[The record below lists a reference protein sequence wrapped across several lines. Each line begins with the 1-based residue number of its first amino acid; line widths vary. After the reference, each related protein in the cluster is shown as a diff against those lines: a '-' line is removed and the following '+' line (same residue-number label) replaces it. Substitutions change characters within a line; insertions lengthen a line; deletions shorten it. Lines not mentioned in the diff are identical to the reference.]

1 MIKITTSENIIAKIS
16 FLKQQKKKVYTNSN
30 IIFTKFPC
38 RKWSVYESEKS
49 LLIIIVEKEIIRCTF
64 YTIDFEDLKKI
75 IINLKGNLVIEV
87 VSKNKDNMKK
97 EIEEMGLK
105 RIVIQKRVSSKDVSD
120 VFKPNSSIINC
131 YNKSIGSI
139 ATDLDIEQINDM
151 LWNTFDIKSSH
162 LKSKEKLIEQ
172 IENKEFYIYKNGN
185 NKIEMLIQYKFSPKC
200 FYFNQVINI
209 GEKKLFHALT
219 LNLLK
224 KYCEQGGKYAYAW
237 INEGNIASFKYFE
250 KYTLVEDGV
259 YNSIYSSE

>member
-30 IIFTKFPC
+30 IIFTKFPFK
-38 RKWSVYESEKS
+38 KWSVYESEKS
-49 LLIIIVEKEIIRCTF
+49 LLIIIVEKQIIRCTF

-75 IINLKGNLVIEV
+75 IINLKGDLVIEV
-87 VSKNKDNMKK
+87 VSKDKDNMKK

-105 RIVIQKRVSSKDVSD
+105 RIVIQKRDSSKDVSD
-120 VFKPNSSIINC
+120 VFKPNSSIINY

-139 ATDLDIEQINDM
+139 ATDLDVEQINDM

-172 IENKEFYIYKNGN
+172 IENNEFYIYKDEN

-209 GEKKLFHALT
+209 GEKNLFHALT

-224 KYCEQGGKYAYAW
+224 KYCAQGGKYAYAW
-237 INEGNIASFKYFE
+237 INDGNIASFKYFE

-259 YNSIYSSE
+259 YNSIYSS